1 MALTIYEIKA
11 NEGDMVTIN
20 ERLWLTAD
28 QSRIV
33 KDGDP
38 EAAFLFIAA
47 GNKVRL
53 SEIKRLGGLPEAK
66 VSFNDFVEE
75 EEEEEV
81 KEEEEEE
88 VKEEE
93 KEEEKEEYEDWTV
106 KELKEE
112 LHAYGL
118 KVSGNKA
125 DLIKRLLEAET
136 ALPEEE

>member
-11 NEGDMVTIN
+11 NEGEMVTIN

-38 EAAFLFIAA
+38 EAAFLFVAA

-75 EEEEEV
+75 EEEVKEEV
-81 KEEEEEE
+81 KEEVEEPFD
-88 VKEEE
+88 
-93 KEEEKEEYEDWTV
+93 YEDWTV
-106 KELKEE
+106 LELKEE
-112 LHAYGL
+112 LHAYSL
-118 KVSGNKA
+118 TVSGNKA